1 MQAIPDEVREYLSTS
16 DSLDRALVTQRYPD
30 LQQTLN
36 DPATRKAVLD
46 WLASDKAWELALSSF
61 TSNSLAFLRVG
72 ATQEEAQI
80 VRGFLLHP
88 DPGVRL
94 SAYDF
99 LLTLY
104 FPDKNREAMFLLL
117 HGMLSDNDD
126 MVRAQAARYI
136 ERVDAVDELRNFL
149 QRWYKEAPG
158 RGWADTESFELVE
171 RLLNS

>member
-1 MQAIPDEVREYLSTS
+1 MQAIPAEVREYLSTS
-16 DSLDRALVTQRYPD
+16 DSLYRAQVVQRYPD

-36 DPATRKAVLD
+36 DPATRKAILD
-46 WLASDKAWELALSSF
+46 WLTSDEAWEPSLSSF
-61 TSNSLAFLRVG
+61 TSNSLALLRVG
-72 ATQEEAQI
+72 AAQEEAQI
-80 VRGFLLHP
+80 VRSFLLHP
-88 DPGVRL
+88 DPWVRL

-104 FPDKNREAMFLLL
+104 FPDRNREAMFLLL

-136 ERVDAVDELRNFL
+136 ERADAVDELRDFL

-158 RGWADTESFELVE
+158 RGWADTESFELVGG
-171 RLLNS
+171 LLNS